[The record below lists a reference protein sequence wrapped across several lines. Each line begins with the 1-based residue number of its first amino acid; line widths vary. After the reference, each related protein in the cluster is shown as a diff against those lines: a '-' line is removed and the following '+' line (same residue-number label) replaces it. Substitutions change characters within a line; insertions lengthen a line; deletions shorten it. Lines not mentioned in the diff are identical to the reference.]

1 MVYHAVTSWV
11 VLETVIKFYEYDFGI
26 IERKYK
32 RNEGRRYQNFYKSF
46 LLSLNICDFMR
57 GKYKLDQRFDD
68 LRDIF

>member
-1 MVYHAVTSWV
+1 MTLS
-11 VLETVIKFYEYDFGI
+11 K
-26 IERKYK
+26 
-32 RNEGRRYQNFYKSF
+32 F